1 MSKKIKNKEG
11 ESHVIVHDEFGPEK
25 VLEVYNP
32 RVGMR
37 GFLVIDNTAFGR
49 GKGGF
54 RMTPDV
60 TAQEVFRLA
69 RTMTWKTA
77 LAELPFGGAKGG
89 IIWNG
94 GSDEKKKEYVQA
106 YAHAIKSF
114 VPKMY
119 VSAPDVGT
127 GKKEMQW
134 FTDAINDFRGATG
147 HSKDEYT
154 VFNGKKRQGI
164 PHELGTTGYGV
175 AVSTKVA
182 AKFDKLDLNGATV
195 AIHGFGNVGSF
206 AFKFLQEMGAKV
218 IAIADKE
225 TGLYNPDGLSPELFD
240 VAENK
245 MPLKTYKKA
254 KHISP
259 GKVLET
265 KVDVLIPASVT
276 DVINEKNK
284 NKINARIIVEGANIS
299 MSEKIQEELFKK
311 GVLIVPDFVANAG
324 GVISSYAEFRGYDI
338 DKMFSLIEKKINKVA
353 RKVIQESIENKTS
366 PRATALFIAQEKVR
380 ERMKERSQRH
390 AGDKNKAQREESIR
404 IQHPVATFASS
415 STDEQDGEKN
425 R

>member
-1 MSKKIKNKEG
+1 MSKKTKTKEDG
-11 ESHVIVHDEFGPEK
+11 TNIISYDDFGPEK

-60 TAQEVFRLA
+60 TAEEVYRLA

-106 YAHAIKSF
+106 YARAIKSF
-114 VPKMY
+114 VPRLY
-119 VSAPDVGT
+119 VSAPDIGT

-134 FTDAINDFRGATG
+134 FTDAVNDFRGATG
-147 HSKDEYT
+147 HSKDEYAT
-154 VFNGKKRQGI
+154 FNGKKRYGI

-175 AVSTKVA
+175 AISTEVA
-182 AKFDKLDLNGATV
+182 AKFNGLDLNGATV

-206 AFKFLQEMGAKV
+206 AYKFLQEMGAKIV
-218 IAIADKE
+218 AVADKD
-225 TGLYNPDGLSPELFD
+225 TGLYDPDGLPPELFNI
-240 VAENK
+240 AEAK
-245 MPLKTYKKA
+245 LPLKTFKKA
-254 KHISP
+254 KHINP
-259 GKVLET
+259 GKVLELD
-265 KVDVLIPASVT
+265 VDVLIPASVT
-276 DVINEKNK
+276 DVINKKNK
-284 NKINARIIVEGANIS
+284 SKIKAGIIVEGANIS
-299 MSEKIQEELFKK
+299 MSESIQEELFKK
-311 GVLIVPDFVANAG
+311 GILIVPDFVANAG

-353 RKVIQESIENKTS
+353 KRVIKESIKNNMS
-366 PRATALFIAQEKVR
+366 PRATALLIAQERVK
-380 ERMKERSQRH
+380 ERMKERSDRH
-390 AGDKNKAQREESIR
+390 VIVKKDRQTSIKMES
-404 IQHPVATFASS
+404 PVATFASS
-415 STDEQDGEKN
+415 KEE
-425 R
+425 